1 MDTVVFHFY
10 SLKVHVYYEYK
21 NHEDVSICQRVLFMF
36 TKSLKNF
43 GILMSNQD
51 EKNEKGGGMLLKPEN
66 FSISIILIKIHS
78 CCQEIDDDNKYFS
91 ENSH

>member
-1 MDTVVFHFY
+1 
-10 SLKVHVYYEYK
+10 
-21 NHEDVSICQRVLFMF
+21 
-36 TKSLKNF
+36 
-43 GILMSNQD
+43 MSNQD